1 MSDGVMTMNF
11 DVEVAATTERVLGEA
26 NADGKARI
34 LLPKRLLDEVIRTA
48 ACMEKMD
55 GRDLLPVQIQLG
67 ARVLVEPEYGPAV
80 EVSPEMRIC
89 VTIYLDGRFAVR
101 RSDELLER
109 ALNYL
114 VAGQEG
120 MEVGRGE

>member
-1 MSDGVMTMNF
+1 MSDSVMTMNF
-11 DVEVAATTERVLGEA
+11 QVEVAATTRRVLGEA
-26 NADGKARI
+26 NADGRARI
-34 LLPKRLLDEVIRTA
+34 VLPKRLLDEVIRTV

-55 GRDLLPVQIQLG
+55 GRDLLPVQLQLG
-67 ARVLVEPEYGPAV
+67 AKVLVEPEYGPAV

-89 VTIYLDGRFAVR
+89 VTIY

-114 VAGQEG
+114 VAGQAG
-120 MEVGRGE
+120 LEVEHGD